1 MKRKTCIIFLNGDLP
16 RLKVAKGYIKK
27 DTYILCAD
35 GGSNNISKYKLIPDT
50 VIGDMD
56 SIKPSKLSEF
66 RKKNVEII
74 KIKEQETTDF
84 EKCLNYCI
92 GKDFEQIYVF
102 GGSSPRADHTLNNYS
117 IMKRYSTRLNIT
129 MIDDLF
135 EILLVKNHIKFNY
148 KKDAL
153 VSLLA
158 LPKATKVKTKGLLYP
173 LNNETLEFGK
183 REGTLNRTIAGTVS
197 VTFDKGAL
205 LLFRKHFM

>member
-1 MKRKTCIIFLNGDLP
+1 MKHKTCIIFLNGDLP

-56 SIKPSKLSEF
+56 SIKLSKLSEF

-84 EKCLNYCI
+84 EKCLDYCI
-92 GKDFEQIYVF
+92 GKDFTQIYVF

-135 EILLVKNHIKFNY
+135 EILLIKNHIKFNY

-183 REGTLNRTIAGTVS
+183 REGTLNKSVGEKVS
-197 VTFDKGAL
+197 VSFDKGAL